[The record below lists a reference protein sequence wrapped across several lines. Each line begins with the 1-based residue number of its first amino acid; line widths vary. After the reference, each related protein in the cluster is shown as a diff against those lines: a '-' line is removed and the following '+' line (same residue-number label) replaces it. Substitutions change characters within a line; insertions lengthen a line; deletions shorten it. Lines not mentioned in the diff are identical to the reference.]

1 MEKQPELKE
10 RFCGNCRHHNVYEY
24 PDLILCFVRY
34 QKHEDP
40 IVPTLGCCE
49 EWEFDPQECFCLQ
62 EVLRKR
68 NERKG

>member
-1 MEKQPELKE
+1 MEKQPEPKE
-10 RFCGNCRHHNVYEY
+10 RFCGNCRNHNVYQH

-34 QKHEDP
+34 RKHEDP

-49 EWEFDPQECFCLQ
+49 EWEFDLQECFCL
-62 EVLRKR
+62 EEALRKR